1 MFTPLNH
8 VTALNNVLQSEYQSS
23 YDVAAKNR
31 WANLIANETAGAGV
45 AEIREFLVE
54 DLKIRVGLGAEYSDL
69 RTHSMTVEHQQA
81 AGGFEVRDRDFKTA
95 AALTVK
101 TDAARALGVKAS
113 LLGQELL
120 LKLINSAATKA
131 YDGLSFFAAGHF
143 NNYKDNSQGTF
154 DNTEA
159 GKDLTNEN
167 LGAAVAAIES
177 RQMAD
182 GTPRNLKAKWLLHG
196 PELKFKAQLALNA
209 QFINATNNPTSGDGK
224 FLAAY
229 DLTPVCIPGLAK
241 VGGKSPWIVAGELE
255 GGGSFAKPFGI
266 STLVPVT
273 MTNYDGVT
281 VPMLQ
286 IMQQLEYLVTGD
298 LAAYVG
304 HPYLVHRCL
313 VP

>member
-8 VTALNNVLQSEYQSS
+8 VTALNNVLQAEYQSS
-23 YDVAAKNR
+23 YDVASKNR
-31 WANLIANETAGAGV
+31 WANLIANETSGAGV

-54 DLKIRVGLGAEYSDL
+54 DLKIRMDLGAEYSDL
-69 RTHSMTVEHQQA
+69 RTHSMSIVHQMA

-95 AALTVK
+95 AALTIK

-113 LLGQELL
+113 LLGQDLL
-120 LKLINSAATKA
+120 LRLLNGTATKA
-131 YDGLSFFAAGHF
+131 YDGINFFGTGHF
-143 NNYKDNSQGTF
+143 VNYKDTSQGVYDT
-154 DNTEA
+154 TQSSL
-159 GKDLTNEN
+159 DLTNEN
-167 LGAAVAAIES
+167 VGAAVAAIET
-177 RQMAD
+177 RVMAD

-209 QFINATNNPTSGDGK
+209 QFINATNNPTGGDGK

-241 VGGKSPWIVAGELE
+241 VGGKSPWIVAAELD
-255 GGGSFAKPFGI
+255 GGGSFAKPFGV
-266 STLVPVT
+266 STLIPVT
-273 MTNYDGVT
+273 MMNYDGVT